1 MAIIIH
7 IPNLGSSTI
16 PNQVRIALGIILA
29 MILVPVIPMPVSQEA
44 LGIFPFSMSI
54 LKEIII
60 GTFIG
65 FAAVLTFAAIS
76 VAGETMGLGSGFGS
90 NQIFNPTIEQAATP
104 LGQFFVIIAML
115 YFMTLNGHHVAIV
128 ALQKSFSILPVDS
141 ILPAFS
147 FEILLRTTAQMI
159 LLGVQMAFPIF
170 AALLMA
176 DITLAL
182 LSRVAPQV
190 QFYFLGLPM
199 KIGLSLIA
207 LGISI
212 GIFFPFLRDLFNNL
226 GEKML
231 IMIAN

>member
-16 PNQVRIALGIILA
+16 PNQVRIGLGLILA
-29 MILVPVIPMPVSQEA
+29 TILIPLNPIPATQEA
-44 LGIFPFSMSI
+44 LGIFPFAMAI
-54 LKEIII
+54 LKEIVI
-60 GTFIG
+60 GTFVG

-76 VAGETMGLGSGFGS
+76 VAGETMGIGSGFGS

-128 ALQKSFSILPVDS
+128 ALQKSLSILPVNS
-141 ILPAFS
+141 LLPSFS
-147 FEILLRTTAQMI
+147 VEILLRTTAQMI
-159 LLGVQMAFPIF
+159 LVGIQMAFPIF

-231 IMIAN
+231 TMIAN

>member
-1 MAIIIH
+1 
-7 IPNLGSSTI
+7 
-16 PNQVRIALGIILA
+16 
-29 MILVPVIPMPVSQEA
+29 
-44 LGIFPFSMSI
+44 
-54 LKEIII
+54 
-60 GTFIG
+60 
-65 FAAVLTFAAIS
+65 
-76 VAGETMGLGSGFGS
+76 MGLGSGFGS

-159 LLGVQMAFPIF
+159 LVGVQMAFPIF

-190 QFYFLGLPM
+190 QFYF
-199 KIGLSLIA
+199 
-207 LGISI
+207 
-212 GIFFPFLRDLFNNL
+212 F
-226 GEKML
+226 
-231 IMIAN
+231 